1 MVMMNPA
8 TDVERFEVKFRPAFK
23 VRIAEAAQREG
34 VTVGEMIVR
43 AACRGIGFPEEEAVP
58 ARKLPGRKPKVARET
73 PAGKRAG
80 PPRKNAQRND

>member
-1 MVMMNPA
+1 MVTMNPA

-23 VRIAEAAQREG
+23 AKIAEAAQREG

-58 ARKLPGRKPKVARET
+58 ARKLPGRKPKLA
-73 PAGKRAG
+73 AGAPPEQRASRG
-80 PPRKNAQRND
+80 RKAGGKKD

>member
-1 MVMMNPA
+1 MITMNPA
-8 TDVERFEVKFRPAFK
+8 TDFERFEVKFRPAFK
-23 VRIAEAAQREG
+23 AKIAEAAEREG

-58 ARKLPGRKPKVARET
+58 TRKLPGRKPKVAREP

-80 PPRKNAQRND
+80 RPRKQAPS

>member
-1 MVMMNPA
+1 MNPA
-8 TDVERFEVKFRPAFK
+8 TDVERFEVKFHTAFK
-23 VRIAEAAQREG
+23 VKIAEAAQREG

-58 ARKLPGRKPKVARET
+58 VRKLPGRKPKVAGEP

-80 PPRKNAQRND
+80 RPRKQGPSG